1 MDYSVVVP
9 VYNSISSL
17 EILFSEIES
26 YFVRKGA
33 SYEVIFVNDGSS
45 IRTREALEKLNSNHE
60 NTIKVIHLDQNI
72 GQQKALVTGL
82 KQARG
87 RVAIT
92 MDDDLQHDINAVD
105 DMLYK
110 LEEGSDLVFGIYR
123 FYGDHYSRYLGSK
136 LLGFVF
142 KVQFKEL
149 KGNKVS
155 AYRLIH
161 RRVYQQLNCS
171 IDDFVYLSAEL
182 LKYAHNV
189 SNVNVTRR
197 DRVFGRS
204 GYTLRKCIQIGCN
217 LIYHYGIKTMFQRK
231 GVKSYET
238 NPHGRRRELSK
249 KCHQED

>member
-1 MDYSVVVP
+1 MDYSVIIP
-9 VYNSISSL
+9 VYNSVSSL
-17 EILFSEIES
+17 EILFSEIEA
-26 YFVRKGA
+26 YFVRKCA
-33 SYEVIFVNDGSS
+33 TYEVIFVNDGSG
-45 IRTREALEKLNSNHE
+45 IKTREALEKLKSNHQK
-60 NTIKVIHLDQNI
+60 TIRVIHLDQNI
-72 GQQKALVTGL
+72 GQQKALITGL
-82 KQARG
+82 MQARG
-87 RVAIT
+87 RAAIT

-123 FYGDHYSRYLGSK
+123 VYGDHFTRSLGSK

-149 KGNKVS
+149 KGHKVS

-171 IDDFVYLSAEL
+171 MDDFVYLSAEL
-182 LKYAHNV
+182 LKYAQNV

-197 DRVFGRS
+197 DRVYGRS

-217 LIYHYGIKTMFQRK
+217 LIYHYSIKTMFQRK

-238 NPHGRRRELSK
+238 HPHGRRRELSK
-249 KCHQED
+249 ECHQKD